1 MLLEKYIRDM
11 DHVHHVVHTPSLP
24 AVLDDVYESLSK
36 QGRVDP
42 GNIILLLAIFAS
54 CTHSWVQ
61 EDCQRG
67 VFATS
72 EEANGQ
78 PQLWIKAIE
87 DVLDV
92 SHRTTR
98 VSIEGIQGMCIASF
112 VMLSMEGF
120 SRRPRSFF
128 NTCFLLARELGLH
141 VLDHPSNAG
150 SAKTV
155 QTEIGRRVWW
165 YLVATDWQIPSR
177 FRGTASGVYQCN
189 PRHMLTRK
197 PLNLN
202 DEDLVDGMILTEKPL
217 SQPTTMS
224 YSLQRIRLAEISRQ
238 LVDRTPLVMANGP
251 SHDVVMDIDTEL
263 QSLINN
269 TPQFFLMSAA
279 ELAATYQ
286 LDLSRAA
293 DIAHQGYMFF
303 GLLYSQR
310 CALHFPY
317 FSRGFV
323 DSTYASSR
331 QICLQSAR
339 KVIQLEAQ
347 LGTSGLT
354 TTIRYK
360 FLGLLVSIFMAS
372 IVVLMDLCQ
381 NKSSAQQEKQR
392 KELAE
397 AIRIIEEAR
406 HESETAAKFLDSLLH
421 VLRKHKLLPPKR
433 TGDQLP
439 KPGIGIDKL
448 SMESAGMIENAI
460 PTQSFDAS
468 IAVPMGSSGIFD
480 VNGSGDTGMTDDPF
494 ANGEDLSSYFNEL
507 AQTFEQGVDFDWND
521 IFSGLDPSSL

>member
-11 DHVHHVVHTPSLP
+11 DHIHHVVHTPALP
-24 AVLDDVYESLSK
+24 AILNDVYECLSK
-36 QGRVDP
+36 QGQVNP

-54 CTHSWVQ
+54 CTHSWVR
-61 EDCQRG
+61 EDCQYG
-67 VFATS
+67 LFSTS

-78 PQLWIKAIE
+78 PQLWIKGIE
-87 DVLDV
+87 DVLDI

-98 VSIEGIQGMCIASF
+98 VSIEGIQGICIASF

-120 SRRPRSFF
+120 SRRPKSFF

-141 VLDHPSNAG
+141 VLDHPSNAS
-150 SAKTV
+150 SANTV

-189 PRHMLTRK
+189 PRHMLTKK

-202 DEDLVDGMILTEKPL
+202 DEDLIDGMICTEMPL

-224 YSLQRIRLAEISRQ
+224 YSLQRIRLAEVSRHM
-238 LVDRTPLVMANGP
+238 VDRTPLMMSHGP
-251 SHDVVMDIDTEL
+251 SHEVVMDMDTEL
-263 QSLINN
+263 QLLIND
-269 TPQFFLMSAA
+269 TPQFFSMSVA
-279 ELAATYQ
+279 ELKTTYQ
-286 LDLSRAA
+286 LDAPRAA

-303 GLLYSQR
+303 GLLFSQR
-310 CALHFPY
+310 CTLHFPY
-317 FSRGFV
+317 FNRGFV

-331 QICLQSAR
+331 EICLQSAR

-347 LGTSGLT
+347 LGESGLT

-360 FLGLLVSIFMAS
+360 FLGLLISIFTAS
-372 IVVLMDLCQ
+372 IVILMDLCQ
-381 NKSSAQQEKQR
+381 NKSSAHQEKQR
-392 KELAE
+392 KEIAD

-406 HESETAAKFLDSLLH
+406 QESETAAKFLDSLLH

-433 TGDQLP
+433 AGEQLP
-439 KPGIGIDKL
+439 KLGTGEEQVSPG
-448 SMESAGMIENAI
+448 SAGMTYETASTQNFGGPVAI
-460 PTQSFDAS
+460 PIVPSS
-468 IAVPMGSSGIFD
+468 IFGVNDSSG
-480 VNGSGDTGMTDDPF
+480 MAATDDAF
-494 ANGEDLSSYFNEL
+494 ANGGDLSTYFNEL

-521 IFSGLDPSSL
+521 IFSGLDPSSF